1 MTIKDAIDRIKSD
14 LSLIGTPCNRVQ
26 VAYRDGRCY
35 LLFKLDRLPIN
46 SVLVEKKHF
55 ERVVLTG
62 GFDDWW
68 SEIFEYI
75 KGEYNFW

>member
-1 MTIKDAIDRIKSD
+1 MTIKDAVDRIKSD
-14 LSLIGTPCNRVQ
+14 LSLIGNPCKRVQ

-35 LLFKLDRLPIN
+35 LFFNLDRLPIN
-46 SVLVEKKHF
+46 SVLFEKKHF